1 ANAPVR
7 HNRIASTQA
16 KMGRSIK
23 KFAIKGEPRVS
34 TYRYR
39 FELLHCSGKLRA
51 KRGEIKEI
59 M

>member
-1 ANAPVR
+1 
-7 HNRIASTQA
+7 
-16 KMGRSIK
+16 MGRSIK